1 MMHVLLLT
9 AGLFVLLFAVRK
21 MVSGE
26 KTNPKTTLAEAKQ
39 IARSML
45 SGIVIVLSLIFIT
58 YEVWILAGSSED
70 WDGVYIST
78 AAVIGTVLLSFGY
91 YHRVKSK
98 YS

>member
-26 KTNPKTTLAEAKQ
+26 KTNPKTILAEAKQ

-45 SGIVIVLSLIFIT
+45 LGIVIFLSLIFIT

-70 WDGVYIST
+70 WDGVYISA

-91 YHRVKSK
+91 YHRVKFK

>member
-45 SGIVIVLSLIFIT
+45 LGIVIVLSLIFIT